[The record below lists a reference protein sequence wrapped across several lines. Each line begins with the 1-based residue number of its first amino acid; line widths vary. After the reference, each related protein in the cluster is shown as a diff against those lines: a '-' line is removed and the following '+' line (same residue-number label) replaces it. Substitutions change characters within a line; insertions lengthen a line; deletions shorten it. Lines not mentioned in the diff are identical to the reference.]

1 MCRKLFF
8 IAIVLFNC
16 SAKATNIV
24 ECGELSFT
32 WNTDLNKKSEV
43 AINLGEFYSC
53 QFEDIGKNILVEV
66 NYKLFSLEIT
76 ANEADK
82 LITNYM
88 TEDLNVMNL
97 DVEVKKAG
105 EFNFN
110 CFDYYG
116 LDKSKVV
123 RKCVAF
129 YKSKK
134 IEVTTDTI

>member
-1 MCRKLFF
+1 MCRTLFF

-16 SAKATNIV
+16 NAKATSSV
-24 ECGELSFT
+24 ECGELSFF

-53 QFEDIGKNILVEV
+53 QFEHIENKNITVKV
-66 NYKLFSLEIT
+66 NYKLFSLET
-76 ANEADK
+76 TTNEADK
-82 LITNYM
+82 IITNYM
-88 TEDLNVMNL
+88 TEDLNIMSL

-105 EFNFN
+105 KFNFN
-110 CFDYYG
+110 CFDYYDS
-116 LDKSKVV
+116 DKSKVV

-134 IEVTTDTI
+134 NRGYN